1 MSGIP
6 AVVGSLPAPTSLKQ
20 PQICP
25 TLGGGGLSCSLSLGS
40 PHSHRM
46 EDQFA
51 ALHENP
57 DM

>member
-6 AVVGSLPAPTSLKQ
+6 DLTESLPGPASLKQ

-25 TLGGGGLSCSLSLGS
+25 ALGGGGLSCPLPLGS